1 MRYYFINSDNEDVV
15 IDVTQD
21 KNTFVIDEK
30 SYSYRTLAGKYY
42 ISSDNVTWKKI
53 VKLPHV
59 NSIVDKSQNYK
70 VYRGYKPSGLFNAN
84 AGDLV
89 TDMPGK
95 IVKLM
100 TNIGDEVKK
109 GDTLL
114 ILEAMKMENEI
125 KAGMDGTVKSINV
138 EAGQAI
144 ESGFLM
150 MELE

>member
-15 IDVTQD
+15 IDVTQE
-21 KNTFVIDEK
+21 KNTFVIGEK